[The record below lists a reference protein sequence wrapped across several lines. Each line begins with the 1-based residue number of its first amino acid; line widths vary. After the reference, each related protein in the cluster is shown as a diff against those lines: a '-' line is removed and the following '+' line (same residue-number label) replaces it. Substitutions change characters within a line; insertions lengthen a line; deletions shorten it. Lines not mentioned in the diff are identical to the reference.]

1 MLEEEVLIHSKKSC
15 QHHRH
20 STTVTLEN
28 TCQQNWLLFS
38 LITVCTHVWEPS
50 IWKLCFAG
58 LKKRGKFEDCQCTL
72 FQFLLPDALSRKALR
87 LSLLKPAHITWHLE
101 NICLTCLPTAIKAAL
116 QSYRPVQLKPAS
128 VTWKLLSA
136 GYQLTKK
143 TNTNKKQITEP
154 NPNSSCLCKVKEI
167 AHLKYPEQSA

>member
-1 MLEEEVLIHSKKSC
+1 MYGNPVFESFVLLDSKREASLK
-15 QHHRH
+15 
-20 STTVTLEN
+20 TV
-28 TCQQNWLLFS
+28 S
-38 LITVCTHVWEPS
+38 AR
-50 IWKLCFAG
+50 CFN
-58 LKKRGKFEDCQCTL
+58 FYFQTL
-72 FQFLLPDALSRKALR
+72 FLER

-143 TNTNKKQITEP
+143 PTPTKNK
-154 NPNSSCLCKVKEI
+154 
-167 AHLKYPEQSA
+167 

>member
-20 STTVTLEN
+20 STTVTSEN

>member
-38 LITVCTHVWEPS
+38 LITVCTHVWEPG

-58 LKKRGKFEDCQCTL
+58 LKKRGRFEDCGCFTFYFQTL
-72 FQFLLPDALSRKALR
+72 FLER

>member
-143 TNTNKKQITEP
+143 KPTPTKNK
-154 NPNSSCLCKVKEI
+154 
-167 AHLKYPEQSA
+167 

>member
-1 MLEEEVLIHSKKSC
+1 MYGNPVFESFVLLDSKREASLK
-15 QHHRH
+15 
-20 STTVTLEN
+20 TV
-28 TCQQNWLLFS
+28 S
-38 LITVCTHVWEPS
+38 AR
-50 IWKLCFAG
+50 CFN
-58 LKKRGKFEDCQCTL
+58 FYFQTL
-72 FQFLLPDALSRKALR
+72 FLER

-101 NICLTCLPTAIKAAL
+101 NNICLTCLPTAIKAAL